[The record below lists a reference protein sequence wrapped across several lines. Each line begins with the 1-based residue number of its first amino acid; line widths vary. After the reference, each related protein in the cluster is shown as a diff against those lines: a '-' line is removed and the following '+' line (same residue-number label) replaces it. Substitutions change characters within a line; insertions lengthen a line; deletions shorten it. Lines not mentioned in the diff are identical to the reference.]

1 MLLTARW
8 VVPVSSPP
16 IENGAVWI
24 EKDRIVN
31 VGANPRAGPVIDLS
45 DSVLFPGL
53 VNAHCHLEFS
63 GMKGEIE
70 PGLSFTEWVKNV
82 VGVGANLRVR
92 PSREG
97 RHMGLPLQN
106 AIDSLLRG
114 GTTTV
119 ADHCN
124 PNTPPIETPFRRII
138 FWEVLGANPERGRE
152 SFRKARERAEKEGGY
167 VTPHSLYAVHEEV
180 LEEIFMETPP
190 LRSIHILES
199 TDEDRFFRQQSGPLA
214 VYVQERGGDLSF
226 PFSSPIKWLAA
237 NHRLGSH
244 TLIVHGNYLNSEE
257 IDLLRRHGAGVI
269 HAPGSHRFFGH
280 KPFPL
285 AELKKRGI
293 RVALGTDSLASNED
307 LSMLREMR
315 IFHENIGADEILRM
329 ATLDGAMMLK
339 MDHEIGSIE
348 SGKKADLVAVPILNP
363 KAEPVENI
371 LRAEEV
377 SFSMID
383 GKRIL

>member
-1 MLLTARW
+1 MLITARW

-16 IENGAVWI
+16 IENGAVLI
-24 EKDRIVN
+24 ENDRIVS
-31 VGANPRAGPVIDLS
+31 VGLNQSQRRVEGIDLG

-63 GMKGEIE
+63 GLKGEIE
-70 PGLSFTEWVKNV
+70 AGLSFTEWIKNV
-82 VGVGANLRVR
+82 VGLRTQ
-92 PSREG
+92 
-97 RHMGLPLQN
+97 LIAPLRD

-138 FWEVLGANPERGRE
+138 FWEVLGAHPERAYE
-152 SFRKARERAEKEGGY
+152 SFRKARERAEKEGGF

-180 LEEIFMETPP
+180 LEEIFSGRQMGLP
-190 LRSIHILES
+190 LQSIHILES
-199 TDEDRFFRQQSGPLA
+199 SDEEQFFRKQTGPLA

-226 PFSSPIKWLAA
+226 PVSSPIKWLAA
-237 NHRLGSH
+237 NHWLGSR
-244 TLIVHGNYLNSEE
+244 TLVVHGNYLNSEE
-257 IDLLRRHGAGVI
+257 IELLQRQGAGVI

-293 RVALGTDSLASNED
+293 RIALGTDSLASNED

-315 IFHENIGADEILRM
+315 LLREFVGKEEVLQM
-329 ATLDGAMMLK
+329 ATIEGARLLK
-339 MDHEIGSIE
+339 RDHDIGSIE
-348 SGKKADLVAVPILNP
+348 PGKKADLVAVPFQSDP
-363 KAEPVENI
+363 YESVFQ
-371 LRAEEV
+371 AEEV

-383 GKRIL
+383 GKRYV